1 MDLEA
6 NRKSMVSPEYGAR
19 GERKRVRTG
28 VAGWVKS
35 RFVIARVEAPT

>member
-6 NRKSMVSPEYGAR
+6 HMKSMVSPEYVAG

-28 VAGWVKS
+28 VVGWVKS
-35 RFVIARVEAPT
+35 IFVSARVEAPT